1 MGTIWSPNAQTPVK
15 QICSSTSGASS
26 ITSSVT
32 IRNMQMTS
40 TQGSSSSTGLPQGS
54 RGRYS
59 IAGMKPILVQSSK
72 NMTTK
77 EGNFF
82 YIRKFFTYSTHL
94 ILGVFFIAWSST
106 VCPYASFT
114 FYNLT
119 TFLAFSCI
127 FG

>member
-94 ILGVFFIAWSST
+94 ILGA
-106 VCPYASFT
+106 
-114 FYNLT
+114 
-119 TFLAFSCI
+119 FLSLGHRLFVRMPHSLSI
-127 FG
+127 ILQYF